1 MIVNMK
7 ITKVEKCDALRGMFS
22 KCKVKDMDTLQTR
35 DCNIITLHFHM
46 IKKKK
51 KRKEDSGKPILDGS
65 CFIFPLSENSR
76 SPGTRV
82 ERWQYKTWLQ
92 SQTLCCAFIW
102 VTAQQKEPLL
112 CVYLFIYISVYVWL
126 AFTGKNLLLNFLG
139 KKDFPLR
146 QRYIICFYPLTRKTH
161 QSFLAWLHIVGNSN
175 LDNKLCWIEPFVE
188 ILACHIDRIFEEII
202 AHFNE
207 MKKKNIAWC
216 THTVFPITCTDTPTV
231 IVGNG
236 KCLLFASNGL
246 DLNIIESEF
255 N

>member
-1 MIVNMK
+1 MQ
-7 ITKVEKCDALRGMFS
+7 RYGH
-22 KCKVKDMDTLQTR
+22 TLQTR
-35 DCNIITLHFHM
+35 DCNIITLHE
-46 IKKKK
+46 IKKEQPFWMDHTSYFHRLRTAALRGHKMS
-51 KRKEDSGKPILDGS
+51 SGNTRPDCNLKH
-65 CFIFPLSENSR
+65 FAVHLSE
-76 SPGTRV
+76 
-82 ERWQYKTWLQ
+82 WQRNKRNH
-92 SQTLCCAFIW
+92 CC
-102 VTAQQKEPLL
+102 V
-112 CVYLFIYISVYVWL
+112 FIYLYVLL
-126 AFTGKNLLLNFLG
+126 AFTDKNLLLNFLG

-231 IVGNG
+231 IVWNG